1 MTMRN
6 IDELIDRAVDEEER
20 ELLRSIGEERGF
32 VGQVFGLFR
41 GPLGWVGVVLI
52 VAQSVMFVA
61 GVWASWNFFEA
72 TDPMAALRWGMPAAV
87 LLIGALILKMSLW
100 PTFEANRVL
109 REIKRLEWQLSH
121 ARGNQ
126 H

>member
-1 MTMRN
+1 MRN

-72 TDPMAALRWGMPAAV
+72 TEPMAALRWGMPAAV

>member
-1 MTMRN
+1 MRN

-72 TDPMAALRWGMPAAV
+72 TEPMAALRWGLPAAV

>member
-1 MTMRN
+1 MRN

-72 TDPMAALRWGMPAAV
+72 IEPMAALRWGMPAAV